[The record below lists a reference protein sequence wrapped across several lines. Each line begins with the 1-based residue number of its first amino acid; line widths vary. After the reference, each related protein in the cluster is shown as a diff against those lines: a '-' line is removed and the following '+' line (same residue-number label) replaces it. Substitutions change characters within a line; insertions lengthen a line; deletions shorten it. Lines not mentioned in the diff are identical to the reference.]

1 MVYIIFFLLLYWV
14 LYKITKKYGIK
25 WSWTEINKI
34 MRNIPVKLITI
45 VEHYLKNLW
54 KIFLKRAFFSTIIIY
69 IMKIDIKN
77 AFDFIMGSSEL
88 ENTLYSGLWK
98 LGIMLTIY
106 LAWRRFGIHNF
117 KLDYYKKQDIQS
129 SRRKYILDQL
139 ESWGLYNRNLNNI
152 DDYKKL
158 QEDIRN
164 SQELSEQFKPRYFLL
179 ENAKSKNSFVNY
191 NEVDFYIL
199 KDTELK
205 TLKSLIEYREG
216 LWWKEL
222 LASGM
227 IYNVAWFLVKIII
240 KLNSEDNGIDT
251 SNNSSNNIGGSTRDY
266 DTPD

>member
-1 MVYIIFFLLLYWV
+1 MKRSIF
-14 LYKITKKYGIK
+14 
-25 WSWTEINKI
+25 
-34 MRNIPVKLITI
+34 VKLIMI
-45 VEHYLKNLW
+45 VEHYLKNFW
-54 KIFLKRAFFSTIIIY
+54 KIFLKRAIFSTIIIY

-77 AFDFIMGSSEL
+77 AFDFIMGASEL

-98 LGIMLTIY
+98 LGIVLTIY

-117 KLDYYKKQDIQS
+117 RLDYYKKQDMQV
-129 SRRKYILDQL
+129 SRRKYIIDQL

-164 SQELSEQFKPRYFLL
+164 SEELSEQFKPRYFLL

-199 KDTELK
+199 KDSELK

-216 LWWKEL
+216 LWWQEL
-222 LASGM
+222 LASGV
-227 IYNVAWFLVKIII
+227 IFNVTWFLFKIII
-240 KLNSEDNGIDT
+240 KLNSSDDDHNGI
-251 SNNSSNNIGGSTRDY
+251 NSSSNIGDSTRDY

>member
-1 MVYIIFFLLLYWV
+1 M
-14 LYKITKKYGIK
+14 K
-25 WSWTEINKI
+25 
-34 MRNIPVKLITI
+34 RNISGKLIII

-54 KIFLKRAFFSTIIIY
+54 KIFLKRAIFSTIIIY

-77 AFDFIMGSSEL
+77 AFDFIMGASEL

-98 LGIMLTIY
+98 LGIVLTIY
-106 LAWRRFGIHNF
+106 LAWRRYGIHNF
-117 KLDYYKKQDIQS
+117 RLDYYKKQDMQV

-158 QEDIRN
+158 QEEIKN
-164 SQELSEQFKPRYFLL
+164 SVELSEQFKPRYFLL
-179 ENAKSKNSFVNY
+179 DNAKSKNSFVNY

-199 KDTELK
+199 KDSELK

-216 LWWKEL
+216 LWWQEL
-222 LASGM
+222 LVSGL
-227 IYNVAWFLVKIII
+227 IFNVTWSLVKIII
-240 KLNSEDNGIDT
+240 KLNSNNDDHNGV
-251 SNNSSNNIGGSTRDY
+251 NRNSSSNIGDSTRDY